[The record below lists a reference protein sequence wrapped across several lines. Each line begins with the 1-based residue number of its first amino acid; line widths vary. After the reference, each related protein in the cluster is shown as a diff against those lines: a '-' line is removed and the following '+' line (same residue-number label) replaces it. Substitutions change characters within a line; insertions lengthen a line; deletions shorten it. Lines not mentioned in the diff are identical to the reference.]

1 MQTHSL
7 TANKIFIKL
16 QQILPIITHKSV
28 RLLHAAPYVDNEIS
42 ILFWLNEERKT
53 TTKIKCVQTFQ
64 QVFFS
69 NNIFADLKA
78 ILLNCKPHDVFYL
91 AINGCY
97 MYGDVQSSQVVMVC
111 SSRERERLHGRATSA
126 CRLSVSD
133 ANQLDIQ
140 PFPMIYRSVFFS
152 INIKY
157 SECKSFSLNISKN
170 LLELKL

>member
-7 TANKIFIKL
+7 TANQIFIKL

-111 SSRERERLHGRATSA
+111 SSRERERETAWKSYFCMQIECFRCELARHTTISND
-126 CRLSVSD
+126 LS
-133 ANQLDIQ
+133 L
-140 PFPMIYRSVFFS
+140 S
-152 INIKY
+152 I
-157 SECKSFSLNISKN
+157 FQH
-170 LLELKL
+170 